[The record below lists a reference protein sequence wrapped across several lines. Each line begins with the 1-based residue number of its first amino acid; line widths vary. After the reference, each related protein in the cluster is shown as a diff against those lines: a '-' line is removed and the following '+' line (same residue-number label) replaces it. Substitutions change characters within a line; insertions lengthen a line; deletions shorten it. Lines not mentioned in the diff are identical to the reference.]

1 MTMTPCH
8 PLLALRACLS
18 GLAAASLLA
27 ASCAAQAADP
37 CEGRPHCQNLGPFT
51 ATVVGVNVT
60 RQDSTT
66 AYQGVHT
73 TVRFTNTGS
82 KPLVLAYRD
91 KTSAVSDN
99 NGLAYRWSSKAT
111 GMGLVTRDNADP
123 QFQLAPGDSRE
134 ASFDGVLQY
143 SLRRQVAGN
152 VFQHDITL
160 VQLAVAG
167 PQQVREVRDF
177 ALRFPQLRATSGARA
192 GVSGGTAMAPPST
205 PPPQAATV
213 GLPPAP
219 ATAPPAVAASDG
231 CGGAAACQVQGPVQ
245 ASVVG
250 VNVTDSGGVT
260 AYHTVRTTLRFR
272 NLSDQPLILGYRNK
286 SGAVSDNNGHVYRWS
301 SKAAGIGLV
310 DANVADPQ
318 FRLAPGEARDAT
330 FESTL
335 QYSTRR
341 TVPGNVFQHDLTV
354 ALLQIVG
361 PSQVRA
367 TSDLAFSFPNLQ
379 AGGGVGGL
387 ADGSAPIN
395 AQTVNKLVDV
405 LKHLKR

>member
-1 MTMTPCH
+1 MTMTLSH
-8 PLLALRACLS
+8 FLRAGRAGVAGAGL
-18 GLAAASLLA
+18 LAAACGAWA
-27 ASCAAQAADP
+27 AGP
-37 CEGRPHCQNLGPFT
+37 CDGRPHCQNLGPFT
-51 ATVVGVNVT
+51 AAVVGVNVT

-73 TVRFTNTGS
+73 TIRFTNTGN
-82 KPLVLAYRD
+82 KPLVLGYRD

-99 NGLAYRWSSKAT
+99 NGLAYRWSSKAI
-111 GMGLVTRDNADP
+111 GMGVVSRGSADP
-123 QFQLAPGDSRE
+123 QFQLAPGESRE

-160 VQLAVAG
+160 VQLALVG

-177 ALRFPQLRATSGARA
+177 ALSFPQLRATSGAGA
-192 GVSGGTAMAPPST
+192 GAAGGGVAMAPPALSPAGG
-205 PPPQAATV
+205 PPPATGAA
-213 GLPPAP
+213 PSP
-219 ATAPPAVAASDG
+219 VAAGDG
-231 CGGAAACQVQGPVQ
+231 CAGVAACQVQGPVQ
-245 ASVVG
+245 ASVVR

-260 AYHTVRTTLRFR
+260 AYHTVRTTVRFR
-272 NLSDQPLILGYRNK
+272 NLGEQPLILGYRSK
-286 SGAVSDNNGHVYRWS
+286 SGAVSDNNGQAYRWS
-301 SKAAGIGLV
+301 SKAEGIGLV

-341 TVPGNVFQHDLTV
+341 AVPGNVFQHDLTV
-354 ALLQIVG
+354 ALLKIVG

-367 TSDLAFSFPNLQ
+367 TSDLAFSFPNLS
-379 AGGGVGGL
+379 AGGGLGGT
-387 ADGSAPIN
+387 AAPSAAAH
-395 AQTVNKLVDV
+395 AQTASKVVD
-405 LKHLKR
+405 LFKNLKR